1 MLASSADCVATNQRS
16 ISSPSVLSVITPV
29 YNLEGHVGGCIESVL
44 GQTLHDLE
52 LVVVDDGSTDETS
65 AVVARC
71 RRQ

>member
-1 MLASSADCVATNQRS
+1 
-16 ISSPSVLSVITPV
+16 VLSVITPV